1 MVRQERPRVR
11 QDPAAGGGPRGHQVL
26 GQARV
31 RRARGLPVRGWHR
44 QHSSPESSS
53 HRLPQQDAVA
63 GYAAPQRAVAA
74 EGRLPRAED
83 QEASTDDPDSAA
95 GGVLPRRG
103 LGQRLARLQVQDRH
117 LRQLQRGQ
125 AGPQDARQEEGRQ
138 EWRYQLVIMSI
149 LVNKINYTY

>member
-1 MVRQERPRVR
+1 MTLYLNKLRNTGANLFISLV
-11 QDPAAGGGPRGHQVL
+11 
-26 GQARV
+26 
-31 RRARGLPVRGWHR
+31 
-44 QHSSPESSS
+44 S
-53 HRLPQQDAVA
+53 HTNDCRH
-63 GYAAPQRAVAA
+63 AAPQRSVAA

-83 QEASTDDPDSAA
+83 QEASADDPDGAA

-138 EWRYQLVIMSI
+138 EWRD
-149 LVNKINYTY
+149 

>member
-1 MVRQERPRVR
+1 M
-11 QDPAAGGGPRGHQVL
+11 
-26 GQARV
+26 
-31 RRARGLPVRGWHR
+31 
-44 QHSSPESSS
+44 
-53 HRLPQQDAVA
+53 
-63 GYAAPQRAVAA
+63 AA

-83 QEASTDDPDSAA
+83 QEAAADDPDCAA

-138 EWRYQLVIMSI
+138 EWRDQLVIMLS
-149 LVNKINYTY
+149 LVNKINYIYWPSEFNNLSQVFTNTENDRCGWNKSY